1 MADIRVTTSSTNLT
15 ARVGQENAIKIISN
29 SSGGGSFAGEAK
41 NAQNVIGGIASVSQL
56 NVSGISTF
64 QGSSQFDSNVT
75 FGDAVTFDGAVNFN
89 SFDFSFAGGIDGGT
103 Y

>member
-1 MADIRVTTSSTNLT
+1 MADIKVTTSSTNLT

-29 SSGGGSFAGEAK
+29 SSGGGSYAADAL
-41 NAQNVIGGIASVSQL
+41 NSTNVIGGIASVSQL

-64 QGSSQFDSNVT
+64 EGSSTFQDTVS
-75 FGDAVTFDGAVNFN
+75 FGDIVTFDGTVNFN
-89 SFDFSFAGGIDGGT
+89 SDFSFAGGIDGGT